1 MRILVV
7 KLADL
12 GDALTITPALRALR
26 SRFPTARIDVLVTRA
41 GAEALAGLD
50 TVDNTVRF
58 EKSQFDRR
66 RPSVGAIRDALALGL
81 RLRRQRYDR
90 VFLCHHLF
98 TAVGRAKYTA
108 LLAATGAPWRA
119 GVAETR
125 PGFLTEV
132 AREDGYGVQHEADYW
147 LAVAGLAGAENPCP
161 RLEIAVP
168 ASARDRAA
176 ALVAESGLA
185 GNQLIAI
192 YPGAGSYSL
201 ARRWPLT
208 GFAEAGRQLLAEDP
222 TGDRRIVVVGGPDE
236 RGVAEE
242 LSARLGPRGHNLA
255 GQTDLKTLAA
265 LLQRC
270 DLFIGNDGGAMHVA
284 VAAGV
289 PVVAIFGPSNHVS
302 WGPYGARVWGE
313 VGAHEARSLVIRHD
327 LPCSPCLYRGYVPGT
342 PWGCRARDCL
352 TLIVPDQ
359 VVAAAEHLL
368 AHRVE
373 QDESSAR

>member
-26 SRFPTARIDVLVTRA
+26 LRFPAARIDALVTRV

-50 TVDNTVRF
+50 SLDGTVRF
-58 EKSQFDRR
+58 EKSQFDRL
-66 RPSVGAIRDALALGL
+66 RPSAGAIRDALALGL

-98 TAVGRAKYTA
+98 TAAGRAKYAA
-108 LLAATGAPWRA
+108 LLMATGAAWRA
-119 GVAETR
+119 GVSETK

-132 AREDGYGVQHEADYW
+132 APEHGYGVQHEADYW

-168 ASARDRAA
+168 AAARDRAA
-176 ALVAESGLA
+176 ALVVELGLA
-185 GNQLIAI
+185 GNQVIAI

-208 GFAEAGRQLLAEDP
+208 GFAEAGRQLLAADS
-222 TGDRRIVVVGGPDE
+222 GGARRIVVVGGPDE
-236 RGVAEE
+236 RDDAEE
-242 LSARLGPRGHNLA
+242 LCARLGPRGHNLA

-284 VAAGV
+284 VAVGV

-302 WGPYGARVWGE
+302 WGPYGGRLWGE
-313 VGAHEARSLVIRHD
+313 MGAQDASSLVIRHE
-327 LPCSPCLYRGYVPGT
+327 LPCSPCLYRGYLPGT
-342 PWGCRARDCL
+342 PRGCRARDCL
-352 TLIVPDQ
+352 TLIAPDQ

-368 AHRVE
+368 ARPVG
-373 QDESSAR
+373 R

>member
-26 SRFPTARIDVLVTRA
+26 LRFPAARIDALVTRV

-50 TVDNTVRF
+50 SLDGTICF
-58 EKSQFDRR
+58 EKSQFDRL
-66 RPSVGAIRDALALGL
+66 RPTLGAVREALGLGL

-90 VFLCHHLF
+90 VFLFHHLF
-98 TAVGRAKYTA
+98 TAPGRAKYAA
-108 LLAATGAPWRA
+108 LLAATGAAWRA
-119 GVAETR
+119 GVAEGKPR
-125 PGFLTEV
+125 FLTDV
-132 AREDGYGVQHEADYW
+132 VSDRGYGVQHEADYW
-147 LAVAGLAGAENPCP
+147 LAVAGLAGATNPQA

-168 ASARDRAA
+168 DQARERASALLAK
-176 ALVAESGLA
+176 VGLSQA
-185 GNQLIAI
+185 QLIAM

-208 GFAEAGRQLLAEDP
+208 GFAEAGRQLLAADAG
-222 TGDRRIVVVGGPDE
+222 GDRRIVVVGRPDE
-236 RGVAEE
+236 RDVAEE
-242 LSARLGPRGHNLA
+242 LCARLGPRGHNLA

-270 DLFIGNDGGAMHVA
+270 DLLIGNDGGAMHVA
-284 VAAGV
+284 VAVGV

-302 WGPYGARVWGE
+302 WGPYGGRVWGD
-313 VGAHEARSLVIRHD
+313 VGAQDASSLVIRHE
-327 LPCSPCLYRGYVPGT
+327 LPCSPCHYRGYLPGT

-352 TLIVPDQ
+352 TLIAPDQ

-368 AHRVE
+368 ARPVG
-373 QDESSAR
+373 R